1 MPRSAGSPEVEAGKI
16 LRLVGRKAEFEADWN
31 RNLLGILPP
40 DVEVEFE
47 NTWKDV
53 VDYVAWMAETLDHG
67 T

>member
-53 VDYVAWMAETLDHG
+53 VDYVARMAETLDHG